1 LVSVWRFRPSFS
13 YLFLSKEDAKS
24 GAEINPA
31 KATKIVKK
39 WAQHLGADLGAE
51 KFCEV
56 CLKCG
61 ESCPSKSIPIER
73 EKKVDRG
80 IERWSLN
87 AETCFAYWGKIGTDC
102 CICMAICP
110 FSRPN
115 RTIHRFVKFML
126 RTSALARVIFP
137 YIDNILYGRRWRPRK
152 ALDWMDYPKGASSK
166 EVPIFEADA

>member
-1 LVSVWRFRPSFS
+1 MPLVPDKPV
-13 YLFLSKEDAKS
+13 
-24 GAEINPA
+24 
-31 KATKIVKK
+31 
-39 WAQHLGADLGAE
+39 DLGAE

-73 EKKVDRG
+73 EKKVSRG

-126 RTSALARVIFP
+126 RKSPLARVVFP
-137 YIDNILYGRRWRPRK
+137 YIDNILYGRRWKPRK